1 MFSLLIIQKRAN
13 IVQLVKLLHCDQELT
28 GSRKMTRETRNV
40 RSWMEVAPHDLIINN
55 RRKSSNTPGL
65 ETIREEINEGCDD
78 ETQQHQIFSLQLQ
91 RRN

>member
-1 MFSLLIIQKRAN
+1 MAK
-13 IVQLVKLLHCDQELT
+13 
-28 GSRKMTRETRNV
+28 ETRNV
-40 RSWMEVAPHDLIINN
+40 RSWMEVAPVLMTYN

-78 ETQQHQIFSLQLQ
+78 YSQHLCPLLQLQ